1 MKKAFLT
8 VLASLAIILG
18 GCCLTAPVHAEEG
31 NEEVPPTWVQ
41 ISPTAATVTLMGG
54 DTLEGTSERCPRD
67 VDGGCVLEVKNIG
80 SKSFRYRVYAT
91 PYIVSGEDYQLNFS
105 ESASTSY
112 TQISRW
118 ITFRDDAGNGEY
130 KSEIYNTIAPG
141 EVQKVSYRITVP
153 EDVPG
158 GSQYA
163 VIWAQTVGDPGN
175 SSASVQTVSQAGMV
189 ISGRSIGDT
198 RQTADVTEYDF
209 ARFAFSGPLHAKAT
223 IKNTGNT
230 DFDAY
235 YYYTAKTI
243 FGKELFSKNG
253 SVATYPD
260 TEYHVNVDWEDT
272 PFIGFFQVQ
281 FKISAADTTKEE
293 THIVVI
299 LPVFVLILLILLLTI
314 VIVWIIIITRKR
326 KERKARTL
334 V

>member
-8 VLASLAIILG
+8 ILAGLVAISGSFGLAG
-18 GCCLTAPVHAEEG
+18 AAYADEG
-31 NEEVPPTWVQ
+31 EQEVPPTWIQ
-41 ISPTAATVTLMGG
+41 ISPTAATVTLVGG
-54 DTLEGTSERCPRD
+54 DTLEGSSERCPRD
-67 VDGGCVLEVKNIG
+67 VDGGCVVEVKNIG
-80 SKSFRYRVYAT
+80 SEKFRYRIYAT
-91 PYIVSGEDYQLNFS
+91 PYIVSGEDYQLSFS

-118 ITFRDDAGNGEY
+118 ITFRDDADTGEY
-130 KSEIYNTIAPG
+130 KSEVYNTIAPG
-141 EVQKVSYRITVP
+141 EVQKISYRIEVP

-163 VIWAQTVGDPGN
+163 VIWAQTVGDAGG
-175 SSASVQTVSQAGMV
+175 SGASVQTVSQAGTV

-198 RQTADVTEYDF
+198 RQTAEVNEYDF
-209 ARFAFSGPLHAKAT
+209 TRFAFSGPLHASAT

-243 FGKELFSKNG
+243 FGKELFSKKG

-272 PFIGFFQVQ
+272 PFIGFFQVN
-281 FKISAADTTKEE
+281 FKVSAADTTKEE

-299 LPVFVLILLILLLTI
+299 LPVFVLVLLILLLTI
-314 VIVWIIIITRKR
+314 IIVWIIIITRKR